1 MERTQKPETRTK
13 DMSRKHTAHPAV
25 SNCSLLT
32 VLGNPAFH
40 APAQAPDPAPR
51 SSQESIS

>member
-1 MERTQKPETRTK
+1 MERIKKPETRTK

-25 SNCSLLT
+25 SNCALLT

-40 APAQAPDPAPR
+40 APAQAPAPAAR
-51 SSQESIS
+51 NS